1 MTNTGMI
8 KMTIAA
14 FVAALAISGIVSIS
28 SFAAEAN
35 NTQGCETNI
44 TQTTSDNSS
53 DEVSQD
59 KTYEQ
64 RRYEYNMYI
73 FRSLQNQ
80 TTNVKISNAGLYH
93 AKSVKLYGKKIIDVD
108 KNTGD
113 YILSDWECLTNTSI
127 NGYSD
132 LNLKIS
138 GAYVTFAYSFDITW
152 GTDFP
157 YSGIFYDD
165 IYNFSAN
172 DIEITMGGCVRNAS
186 IEIKVGYKTLVDIM
200 DCGSHS
206 EWIP

>member
-8 KMTIAA
+8 KIAIAA

-35 NTQGCETNI
+35 NTQSNDTNI
-44 TQTTSDNSS
+44 IQTTSDNSS
-53 DEVSQD
+53 DEASQE

-80 TTNVKISNAGLYH
+80 TTNVKISNVGLYH
-93 AKSVKLYGKKIIDVD
+93 AKSVKLYGRKIVDVD

-113 YILSDWECLTNTSI
+113 YILSNWECLTDACI

-132 LNLKIS
+132 LNFKIS
-138 GAYVTFAYSFDITW
+138 GSYVAFAYSFDITW

-186 IEIKVGYKTLVDIM
+186 IEIKVGHKTLVDVM

-206 EWIP
+206 EWRP